1 MYKKWFSDYYWT
13 EIIILGLCLVMLF
26 IVTGSLVVNVIND
39 GNIIQPLVIL
49 AIVLAFSFLVMLFFY
64 QFKLKVIMCLKKSYK
79 PVIAIYRDN
88 FLLGEEANEWKV
100 LFRNKLYYSC
110 KIEKDIFGN
119 IVLFKVRSNPNFLIE
134 TKYYKIVERIYQESP
149 ETFDE
154 LIESNKI
161 VLTNENLLKDAT
173 TEK

>member
-1 MYKKWFSDYYWT
+1 MS
-13 EIIILGLCLVMLF
+13 L
-26 IVTGSLVVNVIND
+26 IVIGSLVVNIVND
-39 GNIIQPLVIL
+39 GSVIYPLVLL
-49 AIVLAFSFLVMLFFY
+49 ATVVAFSFLVMLFFY
-64 QFKLKVIMCLKKSYK
+64 QFKLKVIKCIKRSYK

-88 FLLGEEANEWKV
+88 FLLGEEANGWKS
-100 LFRNKLYYSC
+100 LFRDKLYYSC

-134 TKYYKIVERIYQESP
+134 TKYYNVVERIYQKSP

-161 VLTNENLLKDAT
+161 VLTTENLLKDAT

>member
-49 AIVLAFSFLVMLFFY
+49 AIVVAFSFLVMLFFY

-79 PVIAIYRDN
+79 PVIAICGNDN
-88 FLLGEEANEWKV
+88 YINGWKIT
-100 LFRNKLYYSC
+100 FRNKSYYCC
-110 KIEKDIFGN
+110 KIEKDILGD
-119 IVLFKVRSNPNFLIE
+119 IVLLKTPSNPNFLIE
-134 TKYYKIVERIYQESP
+134 TKYYSVVERIYQESP